1 MNLLAKLG
9 ATCATLLSVF
19 ATYSCDSIFHDDLSD
34 CPQGVYVRFYEQMPC
49 LKKQTAVG
57 KVQNLHLLAFDKQTG
72 LLANYVAADH
82 EVMLTPDYEIL
93 LPLRQGDYDV
103 MAWTGNS
110 AELASA
116 KLQRGVTKKSD
127 FFFQLRQ
134 QQDGSLVFPDTPE
147 KLRYGFAGT
156 GLQRLPADSAE
167 YAHFYNTSQYPIDE
181 VVSIPD
187 AAKEGSVFRHAA
199 VNLRQQALRVN
210 VHVIVDGDV
219 KRSKFPT
226 VPANFSL
233 QLNTAARELSNEAAA
248 DGAQTSIDWEVPQA
262 KVLQS
267 VKLFP
272 LLPVHHE
279 ISGDSL
285 KYRYNLLGN
294 TTSNVSDGN
303 LVLMHKGKAVELSTD
318 VQERTNSLN
327 LPALIRIALEKKG
340 NNIRCGGEVTIEL
353 RVGNKC
359 DGCDTYM
366 IYDVVIVAWGV
377 HSYEFEGILI

>member
-9 ATCATLLSVF
+9 AACATLLSVF

-167 YAHFYNTSQYPIDE
+167 YAHYYKTSQYPMDE
-181 VVSIPD
+181 VINIPD
-187 AAKEGSVFRHAA
+187 PAKEGSVFRHAA

-210 VHVIVDGDV
+210 VHVIVDGNV

-226 VPANFSL
+226 IPANFAL
-233 QLNTAARELSNEAAA
+233 QLNTAARELSHEPAT

-267 VKLFP
+267 VKQFP
-272 LLPVHHE
+272 LLPVSQVV
-279 ISGDSL
+279 SGDSL

-294 TTSNVSDGN
+294 SPSNLSEGR
-303 LVLMHKGKAVELSTD
+303 LVLMHKGQEVELSTG
-318 VQERTNSLN
+318 VQEHTKSLN
-327 LPALIRIALEKKG
+327 LPALIRIALEQKG
-340 NNIRCGGEVTIEL
+340 SNINCGGEVTIEL
-353 RVGNKC
+353 RVKNKC
-359 DGCDTYM
+359 DDCNTFM
-366 IYDVVIVAWGV
+366 IYDVVIGPWNV
-377 HSYEFEGILI
+377 HSYAIEL

>member
-9 ATCATLLSVF
+9 AACATLLSVF

-181 VVSIPD
+181 IVSIPD
-187 AAKEGSVFRHAA
+187 AAKEGSVYRHAA
-199 VNLRQQALRVN
+199 INLRQQALRVN
-210 VHVIVDGDV
+210 VHVIVDGNV

-226 VPANFSL
+226 IPANFAL
-233 QLNTAARELSNEAAA
+233 QLNTAARELSNEAAT
-248 DGAQTSIDWEVPQA
+248 DGAQTSIDFEIPQA
-262 KVLQS
+262 KVVS
-267 VKLFP
+267 STKRFP
-272 LLPVHHE
+272 LLSVHHE
-279 ISGDSL
+279 IAGDSL

-294 TTSNVSDGN
+294 TTSNLSDGN
-303 LVLMHKGKAVELSTD
+303 LVLMHKGKAVELSTG
-318 VQERTNSLN
+318 VQERTKSLD
-327 LPALIRIALEKKG
+327 LPALIRIALENKG

-366 IYDVVIVAWGV
+366 IYDVVIGPWSV
-377 HSYEFEGILI
+377 HSYELELM

>member
-9 ATCATLLSVF
+9 AACATLFSVF

-147 KLRYGFAGT
+147 KLRYGFAGS

-210 VHVIVDGDV
+210 VHVIVDGNV
-219 KRSKFPT
+219 KRSKYPT
-226 VPANFSL
+226 NPTNFAL
-233 QLNTAARELSNEAAA
+233 QLNTAARELSNEAAT
-248 DGAQTSIDWEVPQA
+248 DGAQTSIDFEIPQA
-262 KVLQS
+262 KVVS
-267 VKLFP
+267 STKRFP
-272 LLPVHHE
+272 LLPVHNE
-279 ISGDSL
+279 IAGDSL

-294 TTSNVSDGN
+294 TTSNLSDGN
-303 LVLMHKGKAVELSTD
+303 LVLMHKGKAVELSTG
-318 VQERTNSLN
+318 VQERTKSLN
-327 LPALIRIALEKKG
+327 LPALIRIALENKG

-366 IYDVVIVAWGV
+366 IYDVVIGPWSV
-377 HSYEFEGILI
+377 HSYELELM

>member
-9 ATCATLLSVF
+9 AACATLLSVF

-147 KLRYGFAGT
+147 KLRYGFAGS

-181 VVSIPD
+181 IVSIPD

-199 VNLRQQALRVN
+199 INLRQQALRVN
-210 VHVIVDGDV
+210 VHVIVDGNV

-226 VPANFSL
+226 IPANFAL
-233 QLNTAARELSNEAAA
+233 QLNTAARELSNEAAT
-248 DGAQTSIDWEVPQA
+248 DGAQTSIDFEIPQA
-262 KVLQS
+262 KVVS
-267 VKLFP
+267 STKRFP

-279 ISGDSL
+279 IAGDSL

-294 TTSNVSDGN
+294 TTSNLSDGN
-303 LVLMHKGKAVELSTD
+303 LVLMHKGKAVELSTG
-318 VQERTNSLN
+318 VQERTKSLD
-327 LPALIRIALEKKG
+327 LPALIRIALENKG

-366 IYDVVIVAWGV
+366 IYDVVIGPWSV
-377 HSYEFEGILI
+377 HSYELELM

>member
-9 ATCATLLSVF
+9 AVCATLLSVF

-147 KLRYGFAGT
+147 KLRYGFAGS

-167 YAHFYNTSQYPIDE
+167 YAHFYNTSQNPIDE

-210 VHVIVDGDV
+210 VHVIVDGNV

-226 VPANFSL
+226 IPANFAL
-233 QLNTAARELSNEAAA
+233 QLNTAARELSNEAAT
-248 DGAQTSIDWEVPQA
+248 DGAQTSIDFEIPQA
-262 KVLQS
+262 KVVS
-267 VKLFP
+267 STKRFP

-279 ISGDSL
+279 IAGDSL

-294 TTSNVSDGN
+294 TTSNLSDGN
-303 LVLMHKGKAVELSTD
+303 LVLMHKGKAVELSTG
-318 VQERTNSLN
+318 VQERTKSLD
-327 LPALIRIALEKKG
+327 LPALIRIALENKG

-366 IYDVVIVAWGV
+366 IYDVVIGPWSV
-377 HSYEFEGILI
+377 HSYELELM

>member
-9 ATCATLLSVF
+9 AACAILLSVF

-147 KLRYGFAGT
+147 KLRYGFAGS

-199 VNLRQQALRVN
+199 INLRQQALRVN
-210 VHVIVDGDV
+210 VHVIVDGNV
-219 KRSKFPT
+219 KRSKYPT
-226 VPANFSL
+226 NPANFAL
-233 QLNTAARELSNEAAA
+233 QLNTAARELSNEAAT
-248 DGAQTSIDWEVPQA
+248 DGAQTSIDFEIPQA
-262 KVLQS
+262 KVVS
-267 VKLFP
+267 STKRFP
-272 LLPVHHE
+272 LLPVHNE
-279 ISGDSL
+279 IAGDSL

-294 TTSNVSDGN
+294 TTSNLSDGN

-327 LPALIRIALEKKG
+327 LPALIRIALENKG

-366 IYDVVIVAWGV
+366 IYDVVIGPWSV
-377 HSYEFEGILI
+377 HSYELELM

>member
-9 ATCATLLSVF
+9 AACATLLSVF

-147 KLRYGFAGT
+147 KLRYGFAGS

-210 VHVIVDGDV
+210 VHVIVDGNV
-219 KRSKFPT
+219 KRSKYPT
-226 VPANFSL
+226 NPTNFAL
-233 QLNTAARELSNEAAA
+233 QLNTAARELSNEAAT
-248 DGAQTSIDWEVPQA
+248 DGAQTSIDFEIPQA
-262 KVLQS
+262 KVVS
-267 VKLFP
+267 STKRFP
-272 LLPVHHE
+272 LLPVHNE
-279 ISGDSL
+279 IAGDSL

-294 TTSNVSDGN
+294 TTSNLSDGN
-303 LVLMHKGKAVELSTD
+303 LVLMHKGKAVELSTG
-318 VQERTNSLN
+318 VQERTKSLN
-327 LPALIRIALEKKG
+327 LPALIRIALENKG

-366 IYDVVIVAWGV
+366 IYDVVIGPWSV
-377 HSYEFEGILI
+377 HSYELELM